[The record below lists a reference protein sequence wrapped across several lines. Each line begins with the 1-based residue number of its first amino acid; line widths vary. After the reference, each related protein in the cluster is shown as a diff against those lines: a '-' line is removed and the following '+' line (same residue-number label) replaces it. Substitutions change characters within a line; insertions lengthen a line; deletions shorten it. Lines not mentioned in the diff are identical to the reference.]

1 MTVAHYLIRRGRA
14 WVPGLAFGLGLFLCF
29 ANPLI
34 MAAAEASVLETNPVS
49 GSAMGV
55 EGTNRPAPVIDPP
68 APPELNVA
76 LRNSK
81 ELIATSNLLSTPPPT
96 EADKRLEFQY
106 KLDQGTRLK
115 KEKDFD
121 GAELAFAAVL
131 ESGAPED
138 LKRTA
143 LLELALLA
151 QENQQLARAQQVF
164 AQYITTYPDDPSV
177 PEVLLRQGLLY
188 RQMGATRLALTKFYA
203 VMTTSLR
210 LKLDKLDYYQRMVLQ
225 AQTEIADT
233 YYLQGQYAEASDFLS
248 RLLKLDSPR
257 LNKAQVLYKL
267 VRSLSSE
274 GRNAEV
280 VAHGESFI
288 GQFPGSSDLPEI
300 RFLLADSL
308 KKLGRNR
315 EAMQQVLTLL
325 ESQQVA
331 STNNPANW
339 VYWQERTGNEIGNQ
353 LYKEGDYLNALEIY
367 RNLSELNTNA
377 LWQIPVWYQM
387 GLVYER
393 LQQPEKAVETYGNIL
408 RREPEIAATDRT
420 PSLDTVLD
428 MARWRKDHLQWQ
440 LKAEKTTD
448 NIRVWEPPKELT
460 LSRK

>member
-1 MTVAHYLIRRGRA
+1 MTAVHHRIRRCPA
-14 WVPGLAFGLGLFLCF
+14 WLPGLAFGLGLFLCF
-29 ANPLI
+29 TNPFMAVASETSGGETHPAGHSAMEPAEANP
-34 MAAAEASVLETNPVS
+34 AAE
-49 GSAMGV
+49 
-55 EGTNRPAPVIDPP
+55 VIDPP
-68 APPELNVA
+68 APASLNVA

-81 ELIATSNLLSTPPPT
+81 ELIATSNLLSAPEVTA
-96 EADKRLEFQY
+96 ADKREEFQY
-106 KLDQGTRLK
+106 KLDQGTKLK
-115 KEKDFD
+115 KEKDYP
-121 GAELAFAAVL
+121 GAERAFVAVL

-164 AQYITTYPDDPSV
+164 SQYISTYPDDPSV

-248 RLLKLDSPR
+248 RLLKLDSPQ
-257 LNKAQVLYKL
+257 LNKAQVQYKL

-288 GQFPGSSDLPEI
+288 GLYPGSSDLAEI

-325 ESQQVA
+325 ETQQVA
-331 STNNPANW
+331 ATNNPANW
-339 VYWQERTGNEIGNQ
+339 AYWQERTGNEIGNQ

-367 RNLSELNTNA
+367 RNLSEINTNA
-377 LWQIPVWYQM
+377 LWQIPVWYQT

-393 LQQPEKAVETYGNIL
+393 LLQPEKAVETYGNIL

-440 LKAEKTTD
+440 LKAEKTTEQ
-448 NIRVWEPPKELT
+448 IRAWEPPKELT